1 MALEDIVGK
10 DSNRFAKIEIAD
22 PDEIIAK
29 NILRQMVMRKHE
41 QSEVIAI
48 EGANQ
53 STVGSFNLINHH
65 ISQ

>member
-1 MALEDIVGK
+1 MGK
-10 DSNRFAKIEIAD
+10 DSNRFGKIEIAD